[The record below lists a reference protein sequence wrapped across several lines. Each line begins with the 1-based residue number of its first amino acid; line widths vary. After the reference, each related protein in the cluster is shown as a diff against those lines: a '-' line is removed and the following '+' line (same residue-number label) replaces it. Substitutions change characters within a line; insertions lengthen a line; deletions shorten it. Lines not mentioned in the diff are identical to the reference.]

1 MSSFQ
6 FYEKALFGTTT
17 PKVYKS
23 SIPTNK
29 FTSNSNIT
37 QTNLGHRA
45 EPLKADN
52 STFKIVVIL
61 DESGSMEDIRENMI
75 KSINDL
81 IKEQKQVTEGKP
93 TTLTLVKFNNII
105 KRVIED
111 KPLNEV
117 QYLTSNDYRPNGSTA
132 LYDCI
137 GDTIQR
143 FRNQKD
149 VLMVIV
155 TDGQENA
162 SRDYNNREITK
173 MIEDKKKYDGWSY
186 VYLSSDIGT
195 FSQGNSMGLNESFNC
210 TNKIINKSNFGYY
223 VSKNLNDAIKQQRSC
238 GLSVNAQL
246 N

>member
-1 MSSFQ
+1 MNSFG
-6 FYEKALFGTTT
+6 FYEKALFGPSKISGFEQSRTD
-17 PKVYKS
+17 KVR
-23 SIPTNK
+23 
-29 FTSNSNIT
+29 
-37 QTNLGHRA
+37 LGHA
-45 EPLKADN
+45 DPIKADN
-52 STFKIVVIL
+52 DTFKIVMIL
-61 DESGSMEDIRENMI
+61 DESGSMEDVKDNMI

-93 TTLTLVKFNNII
+93 ATFTLVKFNSTI

-111 KPLNEV
+111 KPLNDV
-117 QYLTSNDYRPNGSTA
+117 TYLTSNDYRPNGSTA

-162 SRDYNNREITK
+162 SRDYNNRDVTR
-173 MIEDKKKYDGWSY
+173 MIEDKKKYDGWTY
-186 VYLSSDIGT
+186 VYLSCDINT
-195 FSQGNSMGLNESFNC
+195 FTQGNNMGLRESYDC
-210 TNKIINKSNFGYY
+210 TNKVVEKTSFGSYMKNDFSNA
-223 VSKNLNDAIKQQRSC
+223 VKNYRTK
-238 GLSVNAQL
+238 GLSVQSQL

>member
-6 FYEKALFGTTT
+6 FYEKALFGPSTFSYKKTTST
-17 PKVYKS
+17 KPI
-23 SIPTNK
+23 IPQQKNLR
-29 FTSNSNIT
+29 N
-37 QTNLGHRA
+37 NLGHEA
-45 EPLKADN
+45 DPLKADN
-52 STFKIVVIL
+52 DTFKIVIIL
-61 DESGSMEDIRENMI
+61 DESGSMEDVKESMI

-117 QYLTSNDYRPNGSTA
+117 QYLTSNDYKPNGSTA

-137 GDTIQR
+137 GNTIQR
-143 FRNQKD
+143 FKNQKD

-162 SRDYNNREITK
+162 SRDYDNRDVTK
-173 MIEDKKKYDGWSY
+173 MIEDKKKYDGWTY
-186 VYLSSDIGT
+186 VYLSCDIGT
-195 FSQGNSMGLNESFNC
+195 FAQGNSIGLTKSFNC
-210 TNKIINKSNFGYY
+210 TNKVVDKMNFGYY
-223 VSKNLNDAIKQQRSC
+223 MANDLNSAIKKQRAE
-238 GLSVNAQL
+238 GLSVQSQL